1 MTLCTHGIFTRLL
14 RPGVACASKMG
25 EGDRRARFVAASS
38 RRRVRVLGPRDLHLL
53 LRLARLELPPA
64 AVSYIIIAAEIRIII
79 AAVTC
84 IIIVDALLRQRADR
98 RVARDGSRITADV
111 QHARAVVLAVA
122 ITVGVPVDGHE
133 LVFVYPQ
140 ALLIAELRR
149 RDIQYHTEVQV
160 AGAVALPAS
169 VGRLIGNT
177 IATVLLRS
185 VWLQT
190 I

>member
-64 AVSYIIIAAEIRIII
+64 AVSCIIIAAGIRIIIAAEIRIII

-84 IIIVDALLRQRADR
+84 IIIVEEPIETNF
-98 RVARDGSRITADV
+98 SRPSY
-111 QHARAVVLAVA
+111 RAVLLPG
-122 ITVGVPVDGHE
+122 TCPE
-133 LVFVYPQ
+133 RPQ
-140 ALLIAELRR
+140 DAPGGRKKEFSS
-149 RDIQYHTEVQV
+149 IQF
-160 AGAVALPAS
+160 
-169 VGRLIGNT
+169 
-177 IATVLLRS
+177 
-185 VWLQT
+185 
-190 I
+190 

>member
-84 IIIVDALLRQRADR
+84 IIIVDA
-98 RVARDGSRITADV
+98 
-111 QHARAVVLAVA
+111 
-122 ITVGVPVDGHE
+122 
-133 LVFVYPQ
+133 
-140 ALLIAELRR
+140 
-149 RDIQYHTEVQV
+149 
-160 AGAVALPAS
+160 S